1 MHEMK
6 KLRKEEVEDFTV
18 DLDELKPYIKNKAHL
33 KFIYDIIQMLRKMGF
48 FKKMAEKEARDI
60 LRD

>member
-1 MHEMK
+1 MK

-33 KFIYDIIQMLRKMGF
+33 KFVYDIIQMLRKMG
-48 FKKMAEKEARDI
+48 ASSENGREEARDI